1 MPPHNR
7 AAGVRALYRQKKKR
21 YLRSFFWRLGVVRR
35 PAFFKCDSGL
45 GLPKNSVVRKLVYI
59 ITTRPIRKKC
69 RGTQCRRTIV
79 RLGSEPSIDK
89 KKKRHLRSFFGA
101 SAWYAAPHFSNAL
114 RDSDSRKIALCVNL
128 FTLSQRVQF
137 GRSVVA
143 HSAAAQSCGWG
154 QSPL

>member
-7 AAGVRALYRQKKKR
+7 AAGVRALYRQ
-21 YLRSFFWRLGVVRR
+21 
-35 PAFFKCDSGL
+35 
-45 GLPKNSVVRKLVYI
+45 
-59 ITTRPIRKKC
+59 
-69 RGTQCRRTIV
+69 
-79 RLGSEPSIDK
+79 

-143 HSAAAQSCGWG
+143 HSAAAQSCGRGPRLKQTQKKEHMCVPFWLFG
-154 QSPL
+154 VVHLNIKKRTLVCSFLARLWIKWTNSFDKKKKQIRSAFLFR